1 MINLF
6 NIDDS
11 FNKNKKSIIN
21 ILINYYGEEYSE
33 IIKKRL
39 ENVFFDFSSTPED
52 DYEFLKKNNTQLS
65 DLDRLLI
72 KVRYKQYEKIK
83 SKSRKLNFKAL
94 IKYAKSK
101 FLISYLNKTDIEN
114 EKFLSLFT
122 DKNFNSGYIDAF
134 SSKSINLLNNSNIAD
149 SIKQSIIND
158 QEKFRRIA
166 NSLGIKLENLS
177 ADNVDKLIEYRK
189 KLQTIYQSDIAQK
202 SRFGKDILKE
212 IRKRFDFGLTP
223 EDLSDIALS
232 EMAFSG
238 YIQVESKNDIVYHQI
253 IKIPLLHLMN
263 LGIKGLDVNVIH
275 EIIHKIETN
284 GNHVGI
290 SIHDDKNT
298 NKIVN
303 EIRTQILAILITREL
318 HQAGVFIY
326 DNPDDYKI
334 EGESSYEILFPLTKE
349 FFDTYEELISNCAI
363 NNTPNKLCE
372 YFGEYWEEFSKEIND
387 IFYSHMHYYSIN
399 HSIPNIKFNNKI
411 AELIN
416 NMKSFKRRSTKN
428 V

>member
-11 FNKNKKSIIN
+11 FNKNKKSIID

-52 DYEFLKKNNTQLS
+52 DYEFLKKNTTQLS

-83 SKSRKLNFKAL
+83 SKSKKLNFKAL
-94 IKYAKSK
+94 IKYVKSK
-101 FLISYLNKTDIEN
+101 FLISYPNKTDIEN

-202 SRFGKDILKE
+202 SRFGKNILKE

-238 YIQVESKNDIVYHQI
+238 YIQVESKNDIVYHQF

-318 HQAGVFIY
+318 HQVGVFIY

-363 NNTPNKLCE
+363 NNTPNKLYE